1 MVIRLAA
8 AVIVNE
14 INETAAAAAVA
25 AAERTHT
32 PNDTGVDDNKNNAI
46 LF

>member
-1 MVIRLAA
+1 MVIRPAA
-8 AVIVNE
+8 AVMVNE

-32 PNDTGVDDNKNNAI
+32 PNETGADDNKEKAI